1 MPVTE
6 ETYERLA
13 LEDIEGQWELV
24 CGRPRQK
31 PGMTQEHNFIA
42 RKLAR
47 RVAAILDEA
56 RFDVSANSARLRIAN
71 GNTFIPDVA
80 VVQIAQMPGLRGT
93 GRLETYSG
101 PVPFV
106 AEVWSPSTG
115 GYDVDTK
122 FPEYKLRG
130 DREIWRIHPRDRTV
144 IAWRLQPDGSYS
156 ETKYTTGVVPI
167 ESPPGVA
174 IDLAELFRFP

>member
-31 PGMTQEHNFIA
+31 PGMTQEHNYLA
-42 RKLAR
+42 RKLEKLLIMQ
-47 RVAAILDEA
+47 VSLIDY
-56 RFDVSANSARLRIAN
+56 DVSHNSARLRISS

-80 VVQIAQMPGLRGT
+80 VVPVAQMPGLRGT
-93 GRLETYSG
+93 GRLETYRD

-106 AEVWSPSTG
+106 AEVWSRSTG

-122 FPEYKLRG
+122 VPEYKLRR
-130 DREIWRIHPRDRTV
+130 DLEIWRIHPYDRTLT
-144 IAWRLQPDGSYS
+144 AWRFKPDASYS
-156 ETKYTTGVVPI
+156 ETAYTTGLVPI
-167 ESPPGVA
+167 ESLPGVA
-174 IDLAELFRFP
+174 IDLPELFRFP

>member
-13 LEDIEGQWELV
+13 LEDFEGQWELV

-42 RKLAR
+42 RKLSR
-47 RVAAILDEA
+47 RIAAFLDEA
-56 RFDVSANSARLRIAN
+56 EFDVSPNSARLRVST

-80 VVQIAQMPGLRGT
+80 VIPIDRMPDLRGT
-93 GRLETYSG
+93 GRLETYAD

-106 AEVWSPSTG
+106 AEVWSKSTG

-122 FPEYKLRG
+122 FPEYKLRR
-130 DREIWRIHPRDRTV
+130 DREIWRIHPYNESV
-144 IAWRLQPDGSYS
+144 IVWRLQPDGGYS
-156 ETKYTTGVVPI
+156 EQTYSSGTVRI
-167 ESPPGVA
+167 ESLPGVI
-174 IDLAELFRFP
+174 IDLADLFRFP

>member
-13 LEDIEGQWELV
+13 LEDLEGQWELV

-31 PGMTQEHNFIA
+31 PGMTQEHNYIA
-42 RKLAR
+42 RKLTKR
-47 RVAAILDEA
+47 IGSQVDEA
-56 RFDVSANSARLRIAN
+56 EFDVSANSARLRIAN

-80 VVQIAQMPGLRGT
+80 VVQISLMPGLRGT
-93 GRLETYSG
+93 GRLETYSDA
-101 PVPFV
+101 VPFV

-122 FPEYKLRG
+122 FPEYKQRQ
-130 DREIWRIHPRDRTV
+130 DREIWRIHPYRQSL
-144 IAWRLQPDGSYS
+144 IAWRLQPDGAYS
-156 ETKYTTGVVPI
+156 EHTYSEGIVPI
-167 ESPPGVA
+167 ESLSGVS

>member
-13 LEDIEGQWELV
+13 LEDLEGQWELV

-31 PGMTQEHNFIA
+31 PGMTQEHNFIG

-47 RVAAILDEA
+47 RIGSFLDYSQ
-56 RFDVSANSARLRIAN
+56 FDVSANSARLRIAN
-71 GNTFIPDVA
+71 GTTFIPDVA

-93 GRLETYSG
+93 GRLETYLD

-122 FPEYKLRG
+122 FPEYKLRK
-130 DREIWRIHPRDRTV
+130 DSEIWRIHPYDESL
-144 IAWRLQPDGSYS
+144 IAWRLRSDGMYS
-156 ETKYTTGVVPI
+156 EHPYRDGIVPI
-167 ESPPGVA
+167 ESLPGVT